1 MNSIGAFVSDLDG
14 TLLNADQ
21 SVPPQYSTFHR
32 LLSARNIRFFVASA
46 RPLGSIVKLFEG
58 HPAPSGIVA
67 CDGAI
72 VASLKDGAIAEY
84 VENALSNSSA
94 RIALAAIQSAGVH
107 PILFLTRQHDYS
119 VLIENNDE
127 TLLKALSQSD
137 PTRSQIVMDSADL
150 DSILSHISVRAVS
163 AFSHTAEI
171 TKAFS
176 KVYADM
182 SQVENIK
189 MYTYSETRFGAGMFA
204 WLDVVNH
211 STRKEEAIKILLR
224 FHGVENAAY
233 FACGNGENDTAMLA
247 AASLAFC
254 PRNSAKSVQEVC
266 HATTAPCDEGGEF
279 VQWMCS
285 QLTKSLGGDVE

>member
-1 MNSIGAFVSDLDG
+1 MSSIGAFVSDLDG
-14 TLLNADQ
+14 TLLNVDQ
-21 SVPPQYSTFHR
+21 SVPSEYSILHR
-32 LLSARNIRFFVASA
+32 LLNARNIRFCVASA
-46 RPLGSIVKLFEG
+46 RPLGSIMKLFEG
-58 HPAPSGIVA
+58 YPVPSGIVA

-72 VASLKDGAIAEY
+72 VASLKDGAIAGY
-84 VENALSNSSA
+84 VENALSSA
-94 RIALAAIQSAGVH
+94 SVRIALAAIQSTGVT

-127 TLLKALSQSD
+127 TLLKALSYSD
-137 PTRSQIVMDSADL
+137 PTRPQVVVDAGL
-150 DSILSHISVRAVS
+150 DNILPHVSVRAVS

-204 WLDVVNH
+204 WLDVVSH
-211 STRKEEAIKILLR
+211 VTRKEEAIKILLR
-224 FHGVENAAY
+224 FHGVENAGY
-233 FACGNGENDTAMLA
+233 CACGNGENDTAMLA

-254 PRNSAKSVQEVC
+254 PRNSAKSVQEVR
-266 HATTAPCDEGGEF
+266 HAITAPCDEGGEF
-279 VQWMCS
+279 VQWVCN
-285 QLTKSLGGDVE
+285 QLTKVLGGDPG